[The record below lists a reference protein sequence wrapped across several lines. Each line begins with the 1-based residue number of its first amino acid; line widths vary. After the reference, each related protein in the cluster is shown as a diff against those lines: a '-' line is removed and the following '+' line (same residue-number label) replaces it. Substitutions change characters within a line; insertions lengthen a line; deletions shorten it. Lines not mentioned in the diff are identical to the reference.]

1 MRTCVFVLGMHRSG
15 TSAITGAL
23 QKIGVALPQELMPPQ
38 ADNPKGYFE
47 GVRVMQLND
56 QFLADLHSNWDD
68 TRFAVSISEHLIN
81 KHVDQVKAF
90 IEEEFSYTKIFA
102 IKDPRLCITFP
113 LWEKALLD
121 LGIDV
126 KILLPHRN
134 PFEVAHSLK
143 SRNNFSTEKS
153 LLLWVKHFLQAEKY
167 SRTYP
172 RCFLGFDQFVNN
184 FSKEINKIC
193 DFVEIEKESKV
204 IDEIYSEFLDKEL
217 KHHSLDLKNVAEN
230 IPTFLKKLL
239 GLMESDSFN
248 EVASD
253 EFDAIFNEVSSVYQL
268 LHTYDVQFQS
278 QISRDLHAQRDE
290 ARTHEQALEQ
300 QLSEKQHA
308 NEQALNAKTEQLHQ
322 LEIEKDQL
330 EHERAEQATQHQAQV
345 KLLEGEKAEQLHQ
358 LEAEKAQLEQARSE
372 QTEQSQA
379 QLQTLE
385 DEKAELV
392 SEREQLKKELESL
405 SQNFEAVKMAK
416 KAQKADDNACINEL
430 EQQLVEQVD
439 AHEHELKTRDAQL
452 LTLEDQQTQN
462 KQAWKEREG
471 LYKIQLEEL
480 EEEKNKLLK
489 DRAELVREVQL
500 LTESIDQVVYDLACI
515 KESKCWIY
523 TKPIRHLGRV
533 FKKQDLERQ

>member
-68 TRFAVSISEHLIN
+68 TRFSVSISEHLIN

-126 KILLPHRN
+126 KILLPYRN

-153 LLLWVKHFLQAEKY
+153 LLLWVKYFLQAEKY

-193 DFVEIEKESKV
+193 DFVGIEKESKV

-239 GLMESDSFN
+239 GLMESESFN

-322 LEIEKDQL
+322 LEAEKAQL
-330 EHERAEQATQHQAQV
+330 QQERAEQATQHQAQV

-372 QTEQSQA
+372 AEQSQA
-379 QLQTLE
+379 QLQILE

-430 EQQLVEQVD
+430 EQQLVERVD

-471 LYKIQLEEL
+471 LYKIQLEEI

-489 DRAELVREVQL
+489 DRAELVKEVQL
-500 LTESIDQVVYDLACI
+500 LTESIDQIVDDLACI